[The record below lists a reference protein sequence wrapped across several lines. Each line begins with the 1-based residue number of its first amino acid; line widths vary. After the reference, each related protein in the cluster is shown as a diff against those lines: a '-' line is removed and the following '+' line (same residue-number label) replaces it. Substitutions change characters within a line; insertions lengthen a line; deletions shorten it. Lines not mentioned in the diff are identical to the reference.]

1 MIYSATFS
9 NPAAI
14 TIPNSGSATP
24 YPSNITI
31 SGLAGTVAD
40 VNVSL
45 FGFTHA
51 NPDDVDILLVGP
63 AGQKMILLFGCWWHC
78 NISGVNLVLDDS
90 AANSLSD
97 NGLLTSGTFKPT
109 NFGSGSDTFPSPA
122 PAGPYGSLLS
132 VFQGTNPNGMWSLY
146 VVDDANPRSGS
157 FAGGWSLTFALANTA
172 PTNPANVLLPAID
185 EDTPACRQCGAVGI
199 DDRREQRVDGC

>member
-1 MIYSATFS
+1 M
-9 NPAAI
+9 
-14 TIPNSGSATP
+14 
-24 YPSNITI
+24 
-31 SGLAGTVAD
+31 AD

-45 FGFTHA
+45 FGFTHS

-63 AGQKMILLFGCWWHC
+63 AGQKMILLSDAGGTG

-90 AANSLSD
+90 AANSLPDSS
-97 NGLLTSGTFKPT
+97 LLTSGTFKPT
-109 NFGSGSDTFPSPA
+109 NFGSGDTFPSPA

-132 VFQGTNPNGMWSLY
+132 VFQGTNPNGTWSLY

-157 FAGGWSLTFALANTA
+157 FSGGWSLTFVLANTA

-185 EDTPACRQCGAVGI
+185 EDTA
-199 DDRREQRVDGC
+199 